1 MSKKIIH
8 NRAQRIAT
16 ILQVADTL
24 LVENGYHSFSMRKV
38 AAKAKISVG
47 NLQYYFPTK
56 DSLLAALLDMVIQG
70 YIEEF
75 ESIAPTLSPKERF
88 VSIIESVYRDLSTKR
103 TTRFFPELWCMSNH
117 DEQFSANMDVMYSRY
132 RKVIQG
138 VICQINPRLTS
149 AQSKRLALFISSSIE
164 GHTVFLGYKKPW
176 TKETESIIN
185 ISIQSFLWLI
195 EQGSI
200 PDS

>member
-1 MSKKIIH
+1 MSKKIIQ
-8 NRAQRIAT
+8 NRSHRITT

-56 DSLLAALLDMVIQG
+56 DSLFAALLDMVIQS
-70 YIEEF
+70 YIEDF
-75 ESIAPTLSPKERF
+75 ENIAPTRSPKERF
-88 VSIIESVYRDLSTKR
+88 KLIIESVFRDLSTKK

-132 RKVIQG
+132 RKVLQE
-138 VICQINPRLTS
+138 VISQINPKLTS
-149 AQSKRLALFISSSIE
+149 TQSQRLALFISSSIE
-164 GHTVFLGYKKPW
+164 GHTIFLGYKKPW
-176 TKETESIIN
+176 AAETKNIMN

-200 PDS
+200 PE